1 MTGNSRVLCLG
12 FLLAGLLLLLMACW
26 TTVVAATP
34 EKAIEDFYKGKMVRI
49 IVGYTPGGAF
59 DTYSRLVAR
68 NMSKYLPGN
77 PKFIVQNK
85 PGAGGMVAANSVYA
99 VEPKDGTVIVSTNQG
114 LVLQRAI
121 GRKGIDID
129 MGKFKWLGAANK
141 PRGGCVVRKDVGV
154 NTIQDLMKKQVTTG
168 TSAPGSM
175 GYDIPSVLNAALG
188 TRFKMVTGYRG
199 ISGVQAAL
207 IRGEVD
213 AFCPADP
220 LAGVLA
226 ATLRGPD
233 APARVLVIMG
243 DKPAN
248 APLLKGVPAAG
259 TLAKTPAAKEL
270 LKAVNAPLSMAFPW
284 AVAPGVPHDRV
295 AALRIALAKTF
306 QDPKFLKE
314 AGKAKMGLH
323 FSNGQEVTR
332 IVDSMLNA
340 PPETIAKL
348 KEVLK

>member
-1 MTGNSRVLCLG
+1 MIRNNRTCQL
-12 FLLAGLLLLLMACW
+12 FLLAGVLLVLVACW
-26 TTVVAATP
+26 TSASAASP
-34 EKAIEDFYKGKMVRI
+34 EKSIEDFYKGKMVRI

-68 NMSKYLPGN
+68 NMSKYLPGK
-77 PKFIVQNK
+77 PRFIVQNK

-141 PRGGCVVRKDVGV
+141 PRGGCVVRKDIGV
-154 NTIQDLMKKQVTTG
+154 NTIQDVMQKEVTTG

-188 TRFKMVTGYRG
+188 TRFRMVTGYRG

-207 IRGEVD
+207 LRKEVD

-226 ATLRGPD
+226 PTLRDDG
-233 APARVLVIMG
+233 AAARVLVIMG

-248 APLLKGVPAAG
+248 AAFLKGVPAAG
-259 TLAKTPAAKEL
+259 TLAKTSADREL

-295 AALRIALAKTF
+295 AALRIALSKTF
-306 QDPKFLKE
+306 HDPQFL
-314 AGKAKMGLH
+314 AGAKKAKMGVH
-323 FSNGQEVTR
+323 FSNGQEVQR

-340 PPETIAKL
+340 SPETIAKL
-348 KEVLK
+348 KQALK